1 MPQKFAQ
8 SSLSFWLLLKDQLI
22 SKGNF
27 GVFSSSK
34 KQFLIFALAYWGRNF
49 SFGFLKNWKNQR
61 SPFKMN
67 QPSVNVKPM
76 RKIAQIFVAFSEKL
90 NFTYYGCS
98 LYFVQVL
105 IWTDTLKI
113 EKKTNSWLG
122 SLLCFQVDKLIDKRL
137 FLL

>member
-1 MPQKFAQ
+1 M
-8 SSLSFWLLLKDQLI
+8 SSVLPKNKLKI
-22 SKGNF
+22 
-27 GVFSSSK
+27 
-34 KQFLIFALAYWGRNF
+34 LIFALAYWGRNF

-76 RKIAQIFVAFSEKL
+76 RKIAQIFVVFSEKL

-105 IWTDTLKI
+105 IWTDALKI

-122 SLLCFQVDKLIDKRL
+122 SLLCFQVDKLIDKLPFFALIPVVLVDNCRSEK
-137 FLL
+137 FPYGNFIQR